1 MTNLDIIQTAKEI
14 VGAKKVRIH
23 PNECRSSSLS
33 KIGRKKVLLDKKQI
47 H

>member
-1 MTNLDIIQTAKEI
+1 MTNLDIIQRAREI
-14 VGAKKVRIH
+14 VGAKKARIQ

-33 KIGRKKVLLDKKQI
+33 KIGIKKVLLDKKQI